1 MDKSKNMEKDFDPKT
16 GKHNGETQRGNTMGT
31 TGNTRKVATKS
42 EK

>member
-1 MDKSKNMEKDFDPKT
+1 MEKDFDPKT